1 MSTEIEQRVVEMK
14 FDNKQFEA
22 STKTTMSTLDKLSEK
37 LKFKNIQAG
46 FKGLTSAAKN
56 VDMDPLIQATETAR
70 LKFSALDVM
79 AITALTNITNSVI
92 NTGKQMLN
100 SLTIEP
106 IKMGFDEY
114 ELKMTSVQTIMA
126 STGAEIDVVNGYLN
140 ELNEYSDKT
149 IYSFSDMTS
158 SIGKFTNAGVSL
170 DDAVL
175 SIKGISNVAAV
186 SGANANEA
194 SRAMYNF
201 AQALSAGS
209 VKLIDWKSIELANMG
224 TKEFKQQLMD
234 AAVAAGTLTKGVDGM
249 YYTMAGNSLTATKN
263 FNETLQD
270 QWMTTDVLV
279 STLKEYADETTE
291 IGKKAFASAQD
302 VKTFSQM
309 MDTLKETAQS
319 GWAATFE
326 ILFGNLEDAKALW
339 TGINNVVSGII
350 DGMSDS
356 RNQLLQGWADLGGR
370 TKILEALSKLFS
382 NLGKI
387 VSAVGEAF
395 REVFPPTTA
404 EQLYSLTEGFSAFI
418 DKIAFSEKTIEGIK
432 NIFKGLFQVI
442 EVFIELIKIP
452 LKFVPNVILVLGS
465 LAEIVFRVAGMFGKA
480 VAAIGNFLTSGDK
493 VNNFFDYIVKGVSF
507 ATSKFKEFIDW
518 FDLSKVGDAIQKV
531 IPAFEGVRTKAG
543 EFKTTMVEAF
553 RTMDF
558 EAAKLK
564 VKEIVGDIG
573 DWFSKTA
580 GVIKEKLIAIKDSV
594 AGFLKAVDW
603 EKVFN
608 FATGVVAAKFF
619 LDIGSFFKTLGGAID
634 RMSKV
639 MAPFAELT
647 DGIKNVFDS
656 ISDTFSAYQKSLK
669 MEAVKKLAIAIAL
682 VAGSIW
688 LLSTIPADKLL
699 QSSIAIGAMMAAL
712 TGCMVILNKWGADG
726 VKSLFQMGSAI
737 LLMAG
742 S

>member
-22 STKTTMSTLDKLSEK
+22 GTKTTMSTLDKLSEK

-140 ELNEYSDKT
+140 DLNEYSDKT
-149 IYSFSDMTS
+149 IYSFSDMTE

-395 REVFPPTTA
+395 REVF
-404 EQLYSLTEGFSAFI
+404 Q
-418 DKIAFSEKTIEGIK
+418 
-432 NIFKGLFQVI
+432 
-442 EVFIELIKIP
+442 
-452 LKFVPNVILVLGS
+452 
-465 LAEIVFRVAGMFGKA
+465 
-480 VAAIGNFLTSGDK
+480 IGRAH
-493 VNNFFDYIVKGVSF
+493 V
-507 ATSKFKEFIDW
+507 
-518 FDLSKVGDAIQKV
+518 
-531 IPAFEGVRTKAG
+531 
-543 EFKTTMVEAF
+543 
-553 RTMDF
+553 
-558 EAAKLK
+558 
-564 VKEIVGDIG
+564 
-573 DWFSKTA
+573 
-580 GVIKEKLIAIKDSV
+580 
-594 AGFLKAVDW
+594 
-603 EKVFN
+603 
-608 FATGVVAAKFF
+608 
-619 LDIGSFFKTLGGAID
+619 
-634 RMSKV
+634 
-639 MAPFAELT
+639 
-647 DGIKNVFDS
+647 
-656 ISDTFSAYQKSLK
+656 
-669 MEAVKKLAIAIAL
+669 
-682 VAGSIW
+682 
-688 LLSTIPADKLL
+688 
-699 QSSIAIGAMMAAL
+699 
-712 TGCMVILNKWGADG
+712 
-726 VKSLFQMGSAI
+726 
-737 LLMAG
+737 
-742 S
+742 